1 MLWLFV
7 LILWPV
13 AELAAAVA
21 VASEIG
27 VLLTV
32 VLLLAAIPLGGLVLR
47 AEGRAVM
54 RRLAEALAAGRAPA
68 REVLDG
74 ALVLSAG
81 TLLIVPGF
89 ITDAL
94 GLLLLAPPTRAIAR
108 HLIARNLRSRL
119 VARAIWF
126 GAGARPYD
134 VDSTARPYDVDSTA
148 VDADPETLD
157 RTPPRLP
164 A

>member
-21 VASEIG
+21 VASAIG

-32 VLLLAAIPLGGLVLR
+32 VLLLAAMPLGSLVLR

-54 RRLAEALAAGRAPA
+54 RRLAEALATPRAPA

-108 HLIARNLRSRL
+108 RLIARNLRNRL
-119 VARAIWF
+119 VVRAIRF
-126 GAGARPYD
+126 GAGG
-134 VDSTARPYDVDSTA
+134 RPYDVDSTA
-148 VDADPETLD
+148 VDVDPETLD
-157 RTPPRLP
+157 STPPQLP